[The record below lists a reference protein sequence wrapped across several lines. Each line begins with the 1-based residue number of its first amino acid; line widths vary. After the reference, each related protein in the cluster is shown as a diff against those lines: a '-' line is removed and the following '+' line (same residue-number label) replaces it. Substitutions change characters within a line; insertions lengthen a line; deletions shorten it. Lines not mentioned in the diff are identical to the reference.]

1 MYCDEVCDCTGTHAR
16 THTGAEVVEVVGEYI
31 YIQNSML
38 LQSNKIIIYKLQRGV
53 LCLVVVTL
61 VRYLEKHYAVRM
73 RKRRRDTTRCD
84 FFKDPGSF
92 RGLWYNRQ
100 TKTFENTK

>member
-53 LCLVVVTL
+53 LCLVVVTVHSYGTWKNIMSGCEREDATQHAAIFSRIP
-61 VRYLEKHYAVRM
+61 VRFGGCGTNL
-73 RKRRRDTTRCD
+73 
-84 FFKDPGSF
+84 
-92 RGLWYNRQ
+92 
-100 TKTFENTK
+100 KTFENTK